1 MTTVRRI
8 GLLTGGGD
16 APGLNAVI
24 RAAVKAATRAGV
36 DCVGIPDG
44 FDGLLHPGQ
53 ARLLAMRDVT
63 GIQRLG
69 GTMLG
74 TTNRGSPLTRRGM
87 PGVDP
92 DEFAARCLEN
102 VRAMDLHAIIAIGG
116 DGTLAIAQEF
126 HRRGLA
132 VIGVPKTIDSDLAGT
147 SLTIGFDSAM
157 SFATD
162 AIDRLHTT
170 GEAHQRV
177 MVAEVMGRYVGWIAL
192 YSGMAGGAD
201 VVLIPE
207 IPFQIEKV
215 ADHIRTRDTFGARCS
230 IVVAAEGA
238 IPLGGRPVVAVPA
251 ALGREER
258 LGGIAQWVAAELERL
273 TGREV
278 RFDVLGHLQRGGA
291 PTAADRVAAARFGA
305 FAVEL
310 AIRGDVGVMVSMQG
324 DRLVTVPLEH
334 VVGSTNTVS
343 VDNDLVR
350 SAKRMGICFGD

>member
-36 DCVGIPDG
+36 ECIGIPDG
-44 FDGLLHPGQ
+44 FDGLLSPERAKPLTMEQ
-53 ARLLAMRDVT
+53 VT
-63 GIQRLG
+63 GIHRLG
-69 GTMLG
+69 GTILG
-74 TTNRGSPLTRRGM
+74 TTNRGSPLTRRGL

-92 DEFAARCLEN
+92 DEFAIRCLTN
-102 VRAMDLHAIIAIGG
+102 VRTMDLQALVVIGG

-170 GEAHQRV
+170 ADAHQRV

-192 YSGMAGGAD
+192 YAGLAGGAD

-207 IPFQIEKV
+207 IPFQIDKV
-215 ADHIRTRDTFGARCS
+215 AAHVKARDEFGARCS
-230 IVVAAEGA
+230 IIVAAEGA
-238 IPLGGRPVVAVPA
+238 IPLGGHRVVAMPA
-251 ALGREER
+251 AAGREER
-258 LGGIAQWVAAELERL
+258 LGGIAQWVSMELERL

-278 RFDVLGHLQRGGA
+278 RFDVLGHLQRGGQ
-291 PTAADRVAAARFGA
+291 PSAADRVAAARFGA
-305 FAVEL
+305 YAVEL
-310 AIRGDVGVMVSMQG
+310 ALGGVLGVMVSMQG
-324 DRLVTVPLEH
+324 DQLVTVPLER
-334 VVGSTNTVS
+334 VVGATHAVP
-343 VDNDLVR
+343 VDCDLVR
-350 SAKRMGICFGD
+350 GARRMGVCFGD